1 MNNNIVSIK
10 NRCIFLFSCLVLF
23 YSNVYSQTFFG
34 TVKDTLN
41 TPLQNAN
48 VIAEPAEEGKELK
61 FSITDFLGRYRLKL
75 EKDVSYTIRVSY
87 VGHTTKTHQTHV
99 NYSKKE
105 YHFILKQ
112 KEELLDEIVIKHEYS
127 PIIVKKD
134 TLIYNVNAFKNG
146 KEFKMIE
153 ILEKM
158 PGFEVEENG
167 TVKVQGKKVTKML
180 VENKPFFGGSTKLAI
195 ENIPADALD
204 KIEVIDNFN
213 EVAFLKQVSDSE
225 EMIINVKLK
234 KDKKEFIFGDVE
246 AGAEVAEDN
255 GFYSLHS
262 ALFSYNKKTSLS
274 FIGNLNNIGKRSFS
288 FEDIMR
294 FQNSDSKFINSR
306 DNQISLSNFAA
317 NNKNTLKNNTQFS
330 ALNISFEVN
339 PKLNIDGYGIFSKLN
354 TIGKEEEEIKY
365 LQVNSFS
372 SENRTYDREI
382 NELLAIGSLK
392 MNYSPSINSKMI
404 YRIQFQNTTPEESE
418 EFISVFNDRLTTL
431 DTKEKTRVNKL
442 NQFLEWHKKHDRRH
456 ITTFVFS
463 QNYQDKKVKK
473 NWLSNIPIL
482 NEFIPF
488 EEENLY
494 HLNQNKKNISN
505 HINALIK
512 HYWIAYD
519 LHHFYFNIGNNFENT
534 NLKTSE
540 QQLLNNGEIVDFS
553 NGKFGNDLRFSLN
566 DFYIGLEYKFKIKKW
581 ENKLSLYN
589 HFFNLHSQQTDSH
602 QIKTSLFEPKWNSE
616 YEFNP
621 TENIAF
627 EYKFSNEFP
636 KANQFLEQ
644 FTLINYNSIF
654 KGNSLLRNEKFHNAK
669 LHYSKYNMYKGLIII
684 ANIDYNK
691 KIRTIRNQ
699 IKLTEIDQFITPV
712 ITNNP
717 EVNLRVS
724 GMLEKQ
730 VNKFKLSFRTSLR
743 WFEFVQTINNRTTIN
758 KSNNQSLVFKIRT
771 ADKKLP
777 KLGLRYSKIFNQFDG
792 LTNSLLTSDRIK
804 FNTNTNFLKHFTFKG
819 DFEVTYVKNQNNQ
832 TNSYQIVNASLNYK
846 KRNHPLSFEI
856 SAQNFLNN
864 KVKINNSFSDFIIS
878 SNQTY
883 TLPRIIMLTL
893 RYKI

>member
-1 MNNNIVSIK
+1 MNNYIVHKKNNIF
-10 NRCIFLFSCLVLF
+10 FLLFWLLFF
-23 YSNVYSQTFFG
+23 YSNIYSQTFFG

-48 VIAEPAEEGKELK
+48 VIAEPIEDNKELK
-61 FSITDFLGRYRLKL
+61 FSITDYLGRYKLRL
-75 EKDVSYTIRVSY
+75 EKNVSYNISVSY
-87 VGHTTKTHQTHV
+87 VGHRTKTYQV
-99 NYSKKE
+99 YADFSKKE
-105 YHFILKQ
+105 HHFILKQ
-112 KEELLDEIVIKHEYS
+112 KEELLDEIVIKYKHT

-180 VENKPFFGGSTKLAI
+180 VENKPFFGGGTKLAI

-234 KDKKEFIFGDVE
+234 KNKKEFVFGDVE
-246 AGAEVAEDN
+246 AGAEIAEDN

-262 ALFSYNKKTSLS
+262 ALFSYNKRTNLS
-274 FIGNLNNIGKRSFS
+274 FIGNLNNVGKQSLS

-294 FQNSDSKFINSR
+294 FQNADSKFLNSR
-306 DNQISLSNFAA
+306 KNQIDLSSFTT
-317 NNKNTLKNNTQFS
+317 NNKDVLRSRTQFS
-330 ALNISFEVN
+330 ALNISFELN
-339 PKLNIDGYGIFSKLN
+339 PKFNIDGFGIFSKLN

-365 LQVNSFS
+365 LQFNSFS
-372 SENRTYDREI
+372 SEDRSYDREI
-382 NELLAIGSLK
+382 DELLAIGSLK
-392 MNYSPSINSKMI
+392 MNYSPGINSKMI
-404 YRIQFQNTTPEESE
+404 YRFQFQNTTPKENE
-418 EFISVFNDRLTTL
+418 EFTSIFNNRITTL
-431 DTKEKTRVNKL
+431 DTKEKKQVNELK
-442 NQFLEWHKKHDRRH
+442 QFLEWHKKHDKRH

-463 QNYQDKKVKK
+463 QNYQNKRVEK

-488 EEENLY
+488 EEEDLY
-494 HLNQNKKNISN
+494 NLNQIKKSVNN
-505 HINALIK
+505 NVNALIK
-512 HYWIAYD
+512 HYWIAHD
-519 LHHFYFNIGNNFENT
+519 VHHFYFNIGNNLEST

-540 QQLLNNGEIVDFS
+540 EQLLSNNEVVDFS
-553 NGKFGNDLRFSLN
+553 DDKFGNDIRYSLN

-589 HFFNLHSQQTDSH
+589 HFFNLNSKQTDSY
-602 QIKTSLFEPKWNSE
+602 QIKTSLIEPRWNSE

-621 TENIAF
+621 TEKIAL

-636 KANQFLEQ
+636 KANRFLEK

-654 KGNSLLRNEKFHNAK
+654 KGNSLLRNERFHNAK
-669 LHYSKYNMYKGLIII
+669 LHYSKYNMYKGLIIRV
-684 ANIDYNK
+684 NVDCNK

-717 EVNLRVS
+717 EINLRFS

-730 VNKFKLSFRTSLR
+730 VHKFKVSLRTSLR
-743 WFEFVQTINNRTTIN
+743 WFEFAQTINDRIGVN
-758 KSNNQSLVFKIRT
+758 KSNNQNLVFKIRT

-777 KLGLRYSKIFNQFDG
+777 RLGIRYTKTFSEFNG
-792 LTNSLLTSDRIK
+792 LTNSSLTSDRVK
-804 FNTNTNFLKHFTFKG
+804 LNTKINFLSSFTFKG
-819 DFEVTYVKNQNNQ
+819 DFEVTYVKNQNKQ
-832 TNSYQIVNASLNYK
+832 TNRYQIANASLSYK
-846 KRNHPLSFEI
+846 KRNYPLSFEI

-864 KVKINNSFSDFIIS
+864 TLKINNSFSDFIIA
-878 SNQTY
+878 NNKTF
-883 TLPRIIMLTL
+883 TLPRIIMFTL